1 MIRRRTRFLVVLAGV
16 IVAMAAV
23 LMLFSRS
30 FGDRLWIH
38 DREFAVP
45 TARFPRGALDAV
57 ARTEGVREL
66 PNQDLAGGV
75 VFEAT
80 LEPLPGVVGQLSR
93 VRPGALR
100 IRLGSR
106 SAFTPAQERAADA
119 LSLALSNAVR
129 SDCAP

>member
-45 TARFPRGALDAV
+45 TAPWWHAAWWIY
-57 ARTEGVREL
+57 T
-66 PNQDLAGGV
+66 
-75 VFEAT
+75 
-80 LEPLPGVVGQLSR
+80 
-93 VRPGALR
+93 
-100 IRLGSR
+100 R
-106 SAFTPAQERAADA
+106 SCN
-119 LSLALSNAVR
+119 S
-129 SDCAP
+129 